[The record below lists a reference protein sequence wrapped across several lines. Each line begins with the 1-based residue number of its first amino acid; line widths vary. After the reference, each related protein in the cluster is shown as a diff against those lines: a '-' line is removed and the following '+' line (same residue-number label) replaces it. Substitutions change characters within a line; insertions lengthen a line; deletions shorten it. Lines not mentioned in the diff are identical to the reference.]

1 MYSNHDFSDITC
13 EAEKQEIRRRAAE
26 RAAES
31 IAAEKQAKKLKAVV
45 QAEIKER
52 KKEKQATILS
62 LFLIAVLLFSLWC
75 FVLQQHIYGG
85 LDGNPVSA
93 VSVGDVVDGY
103 ICQARVSNT
112 QIYGTKPND
121 ATMYLLTL
129 TENYDYFNDFYDSF
143 KQKPLDYVQIVCVE
157 VAQ

>member
-1 MYSNHDFSDITC
+1 MFSNYDFSDITC
-13 EAEKQEIRRRAAE
+13 VAEKQEIRRRVAE
-26 RAAES
+26 RVAEKIES
-31 IAAEKQAKKLKAVV
+31 EKQAKKRKAAV

-52 KKEKQATILS
+52 VKAKQASILMLFLVAVLWLS
-62 LFLIAVLLFSLWC
+62 LCC
-75 FVLQQHIYGG
+75 FVLQQHIYSG

-103 ICQARVSNT
+103 ICLARVTNT
-112 QIYGTKPND
+112 QIYGIKPND
-121 ATMYLLTL
+121 DTMYLITL

-143 KQKPLDYVQIVCVE
+143 KQKPLDYVKIVSVE